1 MAGRTASE
9 IKAAEMALR
18 ALKGEKAVAEMLG
31 RPVSNNAAK
40 TAANAAAAKRAA
52 AAARL
57 NQLYAESLSPPLS
70 ERAKA
75 LLVNI
80 PEETR
85 KQNTE
90 RLKKALL
97 PVITRRKQTNEFG
110 NSHKLQPLPTFR
122 GVGRGIIGAR
132 RIQAAALPNLKN
144 VGNNSR
150 ATALALKA
158 EQNARAAIAARRAAK
173 KVPFG
178 GAIEED
184 PARQAA
190 VGLTYNIMGRV
201 MSKAKAN
208 DEAAAAAK
216 KNRNEMARRVFL
228 RRKGKGPTPLSLPAP
243 RPARPTV
250 NTTVLATT
258 LTRAIKSALVKKPK
272 GTAPPPALN
281 SRALASTLTASIK
294 KALGARKSTAGINTR
309 GLVTSLGDALKKAVA
324 RQPAPKAPAPLN
336 TAALAG
342 ALARAVAGALAKRQP
357 AAPTPERKSNQKE
370 APERKSNQKPPPE
383 VTPPPKINKNS
394 LVKSLTNA
402 LKRAFAPSAAAPA
415 RQTGGEREG
424 LGGRV
429 FYRIGANGKPYLSLE
444 RTSPLSNFT
453 RPAVAANYVNIT
465 NYKNQVKKSSIKN
478 WERLFINKNDW
489 KKWTNGKGNQKPPP
503 LGALGTKGR
512 QAAPAGVNGNK
523 FQQRPGGAAT
533 TTTSVTGPTITGP
546 TTTMTGPTVTGPTVT
561 GPTVTVGAPNIKIQ
575 LNGLVKATEQARAD
589 PNKMANLTRA
599 VANLKAKLS
608 NGSEAKKALNV
619 LFPAKV
625 NMVPA
630 TVPTPAEVKKVMNNA
645 VVKEVAKKQA
655 ATQTYKPKSPPAGK
669 SVKNMSFSEL
679 LAMRRTAKNRTEIN
693 RYLRQDVDSE
703 LRKISRL
710 SSAERGWRLG
720 ELYRSL
726 PESLP
731 ARAVVLRAIQAEIR
745 RVGRERDPVEAKR
758 RLRDLYGNLG
768 MGRSVPRELAR
779 EFKTQNMRAMTNYKR
794 QEERYARRYGGSLRE
809 GREMYRAGRPQGE
822 VALMT
827 RAPIG
832 RPSGSMQPELALRQ
846 GGARVL
852 PSLKGPQIFAGPRPL
867 AEGVSL
873 KLPTGI
879 PGPVLPSNQVA
890 AINKAGGPTQAL
902 KVVAGVPGG
911 APAVARAAADL
922 NEMGGNVKR
931 AQELKGTPTA
941 AIKAVQKL
949 GGAKTASY
957 ALEGLNTLAQSKKTQ
972 VRKAKKTGRKVKKAP
987 VRLHELNRVIEAVK
1001 RKKLVSLVSHN
1012 VANVNNNKKKKYYKK
1027 VIKSFILKK
1036 PLASKVQA
1044 AAKKNKS

>member
-1 MAGRTASE
+1 M
-9 IKAAEMALR
+9 
-18 ALKGEKAVAEMLG
+18 
-31 RPVSNNAAK
+31 
-40 TAANAAAAKRAA
+40 KRAENVRKA
-52 AAARL
+52 QNNERVSVVGPFFEGVEAKVKQ
-57 NQLYAESLSPPLS
+57 N
-70 ERAKA
+70 ERAKRVFA
-75 LLVNI
+75 
-80 PEETR
+80 
-85 KQNTE
+85 
-90 RLKKALL
+90 
-97 PVITRRKQTNEFG
+97 RR
-110 NSHKLQPLPTFR
+110 R
-122 GVGRGIIGAR
+122 GRG
-132 RIQAAALPNLKN
+132 AAP
-144 VGNNSR
+144 V
-150 ATALALKA
+150 
-158 EQNARAAIAARRAAK
+158 
-173 KVPFG
+173 
-178 GAIEED
+178 
-184 PARQAA
+184 
-190 VGLTYNIMGRV
+190 
-201 MSKAKAN
+201 
-208 DEAAAAAK
+208 
-216 KNRNEMARRVFL
+216 
-228 RRKGKGPTPLSLPAP
+228 P

-250 NTTVLATT
+250 NTTVLAST
-258 LTRAIKSALVKKPK
+258 LSRAIKSALVKKPK
-272 GTAPPPALN
+272 GTGLN
-281 SRALASTLTASIK
+281 SRALASTLAASIK
-294 KALGARKSTAGINTR
+294 KALGARKVTAGINTR
-309 GLVTSLGDALKKAVA
+309 GLTTALTAALKKALA
-324 RQPAPKAPAPLN
+324 RQPAPAPNKAPAPLN

-342 ALARAVAGALAKRQP
+342 TLARSIAGALAKRQP
-357 AAPTPERKSNQKE
+357 AAPIPESKSNQKQGPEVPERKSNQKE
-370 APERKSNQKPPPE
+370 APA
-383 VTPPPKINKNS
+383 PKINKNS

-402 LKRAFAPSAAAPA
+402 LKRALAPPEAA

-429 FYRIGANGKPYLSLE
+429 FYRIGANAKPYLSLE

-489 KKWTNGKGNQKPPP
+489 KKWTNGKGNQKPP

-512 QAAPAGVNGNK
+512 QAVPAGVNGNT
-523 FQQRPGGAAT
+523 FQQRPVGGTTT
-533 TTTSVTGPTITGP
+533 TTTSVTGP

-561 GPTVTVGAPNIKIQ
+561 GPSITVGAPNIKIQ

-589 PNKMANLTRA
+589 PNKMANLARA

-608 NGSEAKKALNV
+608 NGSESKKALNT

-625 NMVPA
+625 NLVPA

-645 VVKEVAKKQA
+645 VVKEVTKKQA
-655 ATQTYKPKSPPAGK
+655 ATQAYKPTTPPSGK
-669 SVKNMSFSEL
+669 SVKNMSFREL

-693 RYLRQDVDSE
+693 RYLRQDVESE

-710 SSAERGWRLG
+710 SSSERGWRLG

-779 EFKTQNMRAMTNYKR
+779 EFKTQNMRALTNYKR
-794 QEERYARRYGGSLRE
+794 QEERYARRYGGGSLRE
-809 GREMYRAGRPQGE
+809 GREMYRTMRPQGE
-822 VALMT
+822 VALMQRT
-827 RAPIG
+827 PVSKAPVV
-832 RPSGSMQPELALRQ
+832 RELALRQ

-852 PSLKGPQIFAGPRPL
+852 PSLKGPQIFAGPKAL
-867 AEGVSL
+867 TEGVSL
-873 KLPTGI
+873 KLPAGI

-902 KVVAGVPGG
+902 KVVATVPGG

-931 AQELKGTPTA
+931 AQELKGTPIA

-972 VRKAKKTGRKVKKAP
+972 VRKAKKGRKVKKAP

-1036 PLASKVQA
+1036 PLANKIQA

>member
-31 RPVSNNAAK
+31 RPVGNNASRKKAIE
-40 TAANAAAAKRAA
+40 NAARAKRAA
-52 AAARL
+52 AAAKL
-57 NQLYAESLSPPLS
+57 NELHAQSLLPPPPLS

-85 KQNTE
+85 KENTE

-97 PVITRRKQTNEFG
+97 PVVARRKQTNEFG
-110 NSHKLQPLPTFR
+110 NSHKIQPPPTFR
-122 GVGRGIIGAR
+122 GVGKGVVGGLRARVAAR
-132 RIQAAALPNLKN
+132 RQVNQPTIENVKRGVAGLQGNIAGMQMNAAQKEAN
-144 VGNNSR
+144 
-150 ATALALKA
+150 ALKA
-158 EQNARAAIAARRAAK
+158 AMKRAENVRKAQNNERVSVVGPFFEGVEAKNEQNK
-173 KVPFG
+173 
-178 GAIEED
+178 
-184 PARQAA
+184 
-190 VGLTYNIMGRV
+190 
-201 MSKAKAN
+201 
-208 DEAAAAAK
+208 
-216 KNRNEMARRVFL
+216 MARRVFL
-228 RRKGKGPTPLSLPAP
+228 RRTGRGAAPAP
-243 RPARPTV
+243 RPARPARPTV
-250 NTTVLATT
+250 NTTVLAAT

-272 GTAPPPALN
+272 GTGLN
-281 SRALASTLTASIK
+281 SRALASTLAASIK
-294 KALGARKSTAGINTR
+294 KALGARKVTAGINTR
-309 GLVTSLGDALKKAVA
+309 GLTTALTAALKKALA
-324 RQPAPKAPAPLN
+324 RQPAPAPNKAPAPLN
-336 TAALAG
+336 TSALAG
-342 ALARAVAGALAKRQP
+342 TLARAITGALAKRQP
-357 AAPTPERKSNQKE
+357 AAPAPERKSNQKQGPEVPERKSNQKE
-370 APERKSNQKPPPE
+370 APA
-383 VTPPPKINKNS
+383 PKINKNS

-402 LKRAFAPSAAAPA
+402 LKRALAPPEAA

-429 FYRIGANGKPYLSLE
+429 FYRIGANAKPYLSLE

-489 KKWTNGKGNQKPPP
+489 KKWTNGKGNQKPP

-512 QAAPAGVNGNK
+512 QAVPAGVNGNT
-523 FQQRPGGAAT
+523 FQQRPVGGTTT
-533 TTTSVTGPTITGP
+533 TTTSVTGPTVTGP
-546 TTTMTGPTVTGPTVT
+546 TTTMTGPTVTGPTI
-561 GPTVTVGAPNIKIQ
+561 TVGAPNIKIQ

-589 PNKMANLTRA
+589 PNKTANLARA
-599 VANLKAKLS
+599 VANLRAKLS

-625 NMVPA
+625 NLIPA

-645 VVKEVAKKQA
+645 VVKRQV
-655 ATQTYKPKSPPAGK
+655 ATQAYKPITPPSGK
-669 SVKNMSFSEL
+669 SVKNMSFREL
-679 LAMRRTAKNRTEIN
+679 LAMRRTSKNRTEIN
-693 RYLRQDVDSE
+693 RYLRQDVESE

-710 SSAERGWRLG
+710 SSSERGWRLG

-731 ARAVVLRAIQAEIR
+731 ARAVVLRAIQAEVR

-822 VALMT
+822 LALMQ
-827 RAPIG
+827 RAPVG
-832 RPSGSMQPELALRQ
+832 RPGGSMQPELALRQ
-846 GGARVL
+846 GGARLL

-879 PGPVLPSNQVA
+879 PGPVLPSNQTA

-902 KVVAGVPGG
+902 KVVAAVPGG

-931 AQELKGTPTA
+931 AQELKGTPIA

-1036 PLASKVQA
+1036 PLANKIQA